1 MIAVDDCRGC
11 EALFGMSCHLGCDA
25 EFGIFVGYSH
35 GDALAE
41 VVDGGAGRHLLYV
54 VADDEHSE
62 ASILHRGVEAQG
74 CFACATIYYGCKV
87 GCYHHAVFAVGCCML
102 ATNKAFL
109 YVHNVHF
116 FDKANLL
123 CTIYFEVEFGAE
135 AFF

>member
-1 MIAVDDCRGC
+1 MAVDDGRGC
-11 EALFGMSCHLGCDA
+11 EALLGMSRHLGCDA

-87 GCYHHAVFAVGCCML
+87 GCYHHAVFAVGSCML

-123 CTIYFEVEFGAE
+123 CAIYFEVEFGAE